1 MRSGGAEMV
10 QFTDAFSGFAVPDLE
25 TARSFYGDVL
35 GLEVGEEMGQLAL
48 TLPGG
53 ARVFVYQK
61 DDHQP
66 AVFTIL
72 NLVVDDIE
80 AAVDE
85 MVDKGVRF
93 AFYEGFDQDARGISR
108 GMGMEIAWCTDPA
121 GNIIGVIGDAAG

>member
-25 TARSFYGDVL
+25 VARSFYGDVL

-72 NLVVDDIE
+72 NVVVPDVAAAIDELVG
-80 AAVDE
+80 
-85 MVDKGVRF
+85 KGV
-93 AFYEGFDQDARGISR
+93 AFERYDGFEQDERGIAS
-108 GMGMEIAWCTDPA
+108 GMGPDIAWCTDPA
-121 GNIIGVIGDAAG
+121 GNIIAVIGA